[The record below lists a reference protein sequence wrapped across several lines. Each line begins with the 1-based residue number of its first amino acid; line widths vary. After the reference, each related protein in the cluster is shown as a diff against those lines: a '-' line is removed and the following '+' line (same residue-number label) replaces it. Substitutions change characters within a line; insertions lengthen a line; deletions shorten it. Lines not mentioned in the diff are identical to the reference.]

1 MMTSGLLLA
10 YIFIRIVYY
19 TNDGIYRIR
28 IGKWSVVFITVI
40 ILNLS
45 MSCIIDISQRKQ
57 CNLRDKNDVSQII
70 ISTIYMHV

>member
-1 MMTSGLLLA
+1 MTSGLLLA